1 MCYECD
7 SRPDKCDED
16 INPNFEYKS
25 KKSVQHILHLSDTL
39 QILKFFGLNNYAYDT
54 NLNRIANTLS
64 DCIYLINNPSKL

>member
-1 MCYECD
+1 MYD
-7 SRPDKCDED
+7 PSREED
-16 INPNFEYKS
+16 DRPRFVEYKS
-25 KKSVQHILHLSDTL
+25 KKSIQHILHLSDTL